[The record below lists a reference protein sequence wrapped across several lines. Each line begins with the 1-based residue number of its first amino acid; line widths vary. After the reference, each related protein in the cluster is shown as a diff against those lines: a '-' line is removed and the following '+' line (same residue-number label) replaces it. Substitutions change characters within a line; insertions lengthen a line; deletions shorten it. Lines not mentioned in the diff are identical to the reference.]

1 MTRGLLA
8 LTMVVG
14 LSGGFLLAAAPEA
27 AVLPELVVGTL
38 TGYAGGLAGAF
49 LLTAALTTGAE
60 GWGVLGA
67 AILGT
72 VLGYTGGA
80 ALGASFGVAM
90 TGWLLG
96 VEGNIGLCFLGGAGG
111 AGLVFGVGV
120 AVELQPLFWLLPPA
134 AAAGATAGFNV
145 GARVR

>member
-1 MTRGLLA
+1 MRRLLVLA
-8 LTMVVG
+8 MVVG
-14 LSGGFLLAAAPEA
+14 LSDGFLLAATPEEA
-27 AVLPELVVGTL
+27 MLPELVMGTL
-38 TGYAGGLAGAF
+38 AGYAGAVTGASVPVAV
-49 LLTAALTTGAE
+49 LTAGAE

-80 ALGASFGVAM
+80 ALGASFGVM
-90 TGWLLG
+90 TAGSLLG

-111 AGLVFGVGV
+111 AGLMIGLRV
-120 AVELQPLFWLLPPA
+120 ATEFQPLFWLLPPA

>member
-1 MTRGLLA
+1 VRRLLVLA
-8 LTMVVG
+8 MVVG
-14 LSGGFLLAAAPEA
+14 LSDGFLLAATPEEA
-27 AVLPELVVGTL
+27 MLPELVMGTL
-38 TGYAGGLAGAF
+38 AGYAGAVTGASV
-49 LLTAALTTGAE
+49 LVAVLTAGAE

-80 ALGASFGVAM
+80 ALGASFGVM
-90 TGWLLG
+90 TAGSLLG

-111 AGLVFGVGV
+111 AGLMIGLRV
-120 AVELQPLFWLLPPA
+120 ATEFQPLFWLLPAA

>member
-1 MTRGLLA
+1 MRRLLVLA
-8 LTMVVG
+8 MVVG
-14 LSGGFLLAAAPEA
+14 LSDGFLLAATPEEA
-27 AVLPELVVGTL
+27 MLPELVMGTL
-38 TGYAGGLAGAF
+38 AGYAGAVTGASV
-49 LLTAALTTGAE
+49 LVAVLTAGAE

-80 ALGASFGVAM
+80 ALGASFGVM
-90 TGWLLG
+90 TAGSLLG

-111 AGLVFGVGV
+111 AGLMIGLRV
-120 AVELQPLFWLLPPA
+120 ATEFQPLFWLLPPA